1 MISFKWMG
9 LNVLR
14 LLLLSSISNHIGKLW
29 KGKYNLVLKMSMDR
43 RGKDNMKCQLVE
55 RAVKI
60 IWGQTSRYNSKCKR
74 SKLGE
79 RGRKYAKSGQTYLGK
94 KWEEK
99 KERRNKAKKASA
111 WGTSLGC
118 CRQAEGL
125 EKRKA
130 VILPI
135 AVNSCNVW
143 MVPRAQVWFDL
154 QVLRWAGLRLN
165 PGCLLWRSLSRMAT
179 LHLPECTI
187 PFLCA
192 SLLGFTRYQQSTTV
206 KSDNEVLQTS

>member
-1 MISFKWMG
+1 
-9 LNVLR
+9 
-14 LLLLSSISNHIGKLW
+14 
-29 KGKYNLVLKMSMDR
+29 MSMDR
-43 RGKDNMKCQLVE
+43 HGKDNMKCQLVE

-60 IWGQTSRYNSKCKR
+60 IWGQTSRCSSKCKR

-79 RGRKYAKSGQTYLGK
+79 RGRKHTKSGQTYLGK

-111 WGTSLGC
+111 WRTSLGC
-118 CRQAEGL
+118 CRQAEVL

-143 MVPRAQVWFDL
+143 MVPRAQVWVWFTGVKVSWPQFEPRLSALEKPL
-154 QVLRWAGLRLN
+154 QDGHSAPPRVHN
-165 PGCLLWRSLSRMAT
+165 SISLCFFTWFYS
-179 LHLPECTI
+179 LPAKYHCKI
-187 PFLCA
+187 
-192 SLLGFTRYQQSTTV
+192 R
-206 KSDNEVLQTS
+206 